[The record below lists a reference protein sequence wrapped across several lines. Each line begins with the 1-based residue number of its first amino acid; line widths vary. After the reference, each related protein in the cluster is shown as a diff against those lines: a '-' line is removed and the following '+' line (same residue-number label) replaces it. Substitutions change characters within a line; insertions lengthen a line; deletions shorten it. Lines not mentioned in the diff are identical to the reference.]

1 MVSPDLALALL
12 INRTT
17 QAYATHAPSY
27 IVYQEHTHVAALGRS
42 REIDRAVAV
51 RDVDNAAVMQDL
63 PSGGTRTGEAFPINP
78 YFDPFSS
85 YSFGYYA
92 NLKTIDI
99 TLDRGEP
106 WSLALPT
113 ANPGVDVVVQY
124 FSTIDV
130 AYASDS
136 SPDRL
141 HFLITPTP
149 RNGDHIYWSE
159 VLEDP
164 QSGLP
169 SRIVLRDPASDMTIA
184 LDYNVVDG
192 YWIITHG
199 TFTQTQHAL
208 GMTFEISAD
217 VTFDDFSFPT
227 SAPPELASL
236 PPPSPSPTPSP

>member
-1 MVSPDLALALL
+1 MSPDLALALL

-17 QAYATHAPSY
+17 HAYASHAPSY
-27 IVYQEHTHVAALGRS
+27 IVYQEHTHVGALGRS

-51 RDVDNAAVMQDL
+51 RDVDNTAVMQDL
-63 PSGGTRTGEAFPINP
+63 PSGGTTTGEAFPINP

-85 YSFGYYA
+85 YNFGYYA
-92 NLKTIDI
+92 NLKMIGI

-106 WSLALPT
+106 WQLATPSP
-113 ANPGVDVVVQY
+113 NPSVDAVVPY
-124 FSTIDV
+124 FSTIAV
-130 AYASDS
+130 AYAPDS
-136 SPDRL
+136 SPDGL

-149 RNGDHIYWSE
+149 RNGNHIYWSE
-159 VLEDP
+159 VVEDP

-169 SRIVLRDPASDMTIA
+169 SRIVLRDPTSDMTIT

-208 GMTFEISAD
+208 GMTFVISAD

-227 SAPPELASL
+227 SPPPGLASL
-236 PPPSPSPTPSP
+236 PPPSPSPAPSP